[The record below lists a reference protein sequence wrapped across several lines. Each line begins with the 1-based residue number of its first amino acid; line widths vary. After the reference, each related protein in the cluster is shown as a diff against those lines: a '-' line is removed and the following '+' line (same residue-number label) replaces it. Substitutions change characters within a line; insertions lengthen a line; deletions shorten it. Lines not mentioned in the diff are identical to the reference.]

1 MTQIP
6 RPFPTRS
13 GRPADRPALAG
24 ESPRLRYL
32 LPAAGLLLAIGLGV
46 AAWGFAAAARDRAAV
61 EAGADVVLG
70 TEALMSD
77 LKDIE
82 TGQRGYLLT
91 GQDAFLEPFTAGT
104 GMFDSRFAAIDRA
117 AATAGLQ
124 AGPELRRFAEAK
136 RDWARAVI
144 ESYRRAGRDTAMA
157 MVLSGQGKRLM
168 DDARAAALTLQ
179 RAATTEAARRDAQ
192 AGRRNG
198 WLAITAIG
206 AILLG
211 CGLFLWLAI
220 TRRRTARQANLLVAG
235 LMDNAPA
242 GVGFLDR
249 DLAVVRGNRALTELA
264 EHVLGTTTTP
274 GAALLPP
281 AVLAQIEPK
290 LRAVLDGTRAHA
302 NAEVDVALPGEAA
315 LRRHL
320 LVSLFPLRHETG
332 GGLPAGLG
340 LFVLDTSARRRAE
353 EKLRRSEHR
362 SRTIIDSIP
371 QLAWMTDETGAIQW
385 YNQRWYDYT
394 GATEETMRG
403 WGWQSVHH
411 PDHLE
416 GVTKRFQAAIAAGT
430 AWEDTFL
437 LRRADG
443 EFRWFLSRAEPLRET
458 AEEATGGE
466 ATGGEPRII
475 GWFGTNTDITEMRR
489 VREEL
494 EAARDEADEA
504 NRAKSQFIANMSHEL
519 RTPLSAVIGYSEML
533 EEEAADLPG
542 AEVMQGDLHKIAAN
556 AQHLLSLINDVLDLS
571 KIEAGRM
578 EVQTED
584 FDAASL
590 LRDVA
595 STVEGLVGKKGNR
608 LVVEVAGE
616 LGGMHSDS
624 VKLRQCLFN
633 LVGNAAKFTEAGTV
647 TLGARRSRD
656 AEGHDWLE
664 FRVAD
669 TGIGMTE
676 EQMGRL
682 FRRFAQADSST
693 TRRFGGT
700 GLGLAI
706 TKAFASMLG
715 GGIGLESA
723 PGQGSTF
730 TLRLPADLRL
740 LRPEPGGA
748 EANFDLPEEAGNAEA
763 GLVLVID
770 DDPASLDLISRFLR
784 REGFAVRCAP
794 DGRTGIAMARALRP
808 NAVLLDVMM
817 PQMDGWSVL
826 SALKAEPELAE
837 IPVIMVTFVEERG
850 LAYSLGA
857 ADYLT
862 KPVQWQ
868 RLKQVLERYRTTATA
883 LLLEADAAQRGEL
896 RRLLEAEG
904 WAVEEAADA
913 EDIRRRMADGAPAP
927 GLLLLEVRPHAAE
940 GFALINALRGDA
952 AWSGVPIIALA
963 ESGMAGPELETLR
976 GKVRQVVPAEASPPA
991 ELLAELRRLAAD
1003 HRARATVPDSPASM
1017 PAPAPAPAT
1026 APAPTTAPAAAP

>member
-1 MTQIP
+1 MTQSP
-6 RPFPTRS
+6 PSFLTRA
-13 GRPADRPALAG
+13 GRPALIG

-32 LPAAGLLLAIGLGV
+32 MPVAGGLLALGIGLAG
-46 AAWGFAAAARDRAAV
+46 WGYAAASRDRVAIEAATN
-61 EAGADVVLG
+61 VVLG

-82 TGQRGYLLT
+82 TGQRGFLLT
-91 GQDAFLEPFTAGT
+91 GREEFLAPFAAGIAMIH
-104 GMFDSRFAAIDRA
+104 GRFATIDRA
-117 AATAGLQ
+117 VAAAGLD
-124 AGPELRRFAEAK
+124 AGPELRRLTEAK
-136 RDWARAVI
+136 RDWAQGVVELRRRSGAEAAV
-144 ESYRRAGRDTAMA
+144 AAVA
-157 MVLSGQGKRLM
+157 SGQGKRLM
-168 DDARAAALTLQ
+168 DEARAAALTLQ
-179 RAATTEAARRDAQ
+179 RAATAQ
-192 AGRRNG
+192 AGLRAAAADRRSG
-198 WLAITAIG
+198 ILAAAAFG
-206 AILLG
+206 FVLLG

-220 TRRRTARQANLLVAG
+220 ARRRAARQANLLVAG
-235 LMDNAPA
+235 LMENAPA
-242 GVGFLDR
+242 SVAFLDR
-249 DLAVVRGNRALTELA
+249 DLTLVQGNRALFELA
-264 EHVLGTTTTP
+264 EHILGVEP
-274 GAALLPP
+274 RSGEVLLPP
-281 AVLAQIEPK
+281 AVLAQLEPK
-290 LRAVLDGTRAHA
+290 LRAVLDGGRAHA
-302 NAEVDVALPGEAA
+302 NVELEVEPPGEAA
-315 LRRHL
+315 LKRHL
-320 LVSLFPLRHETG
+320 LASLFPLRREG
-332 GGLPAGLG
+332 ADGLPAGLG
-340 LFVLDTSARRRAE
+340 LFVLDVSARRRAE
-353 EKLRRSEHR
+353 EKLRRSEQR

-371 QLAWMTDETGAIQW
+371 QLAWMTDETGTIQW

-394 GATEETMRG
+394 GATEEAMRG

-411 PDHLE
+411 PDHLD

-443 EFRWFLSRAEPLRET
+443 EYRWFLSRAEPLRE
-458 AEEATGGE
+458 AADDAAGG
-466 ATGGEPRII
+466 APRLV

-489 VREEL
+489 VEEEL
-494 EAARDEADEA
+494 EAARDAADDA

-519 RTPLSAVIGYSEML
+519 RTPLSAVIGYAEML
-533 EEEAADLPG
+533 EEDAADVPG

-556 AQHLLSLINDVLDLS
+556 AKHLLSLINDVLDLS

-584 FDAASL
+584 FDAAAL
-590 LRDVA
+590 LREVA
-595 STVEGLVGKKGNR
+595 ATVEGLVGKKGNT
-608 LVVEVAGE
+608 LVVEVADN
-616 LGGMHSDS
+616 LGDMHSDS

-647 TLGARRSRD
+647 TLAASRSRD
-656 AEGHDWLE
+656 AEGQDWLE

-669 TGIGMTE
+669 TGIGMTK
-676 EQMGRL
+676 EQIGRL
-682 FRRFAQADSST
+682 FHRFAQADSST

-706 TKAFASMLG
+706 TKAFATMLG
-715 GGIGLESA
+715 GDIGLESE
-723 PGQGSTF
+723 PGHGSTF
-730 TLRLPADLRL
+730 TMRLPSDLRRM
-740 LRPEPGGA
+740 RPEADPADTDIGVPA
-748 EANFDLPEEAGNAEA
+748 DAGSAEA

-794 DGRTGIAMARALRP
+794 DGRSGIAMARDLHP

-826 SALKAEPELAE
+826 SALKAEPELAD

-868 RLKQVLERYRTTATA
+868 RLKRVLERYRSTATA
-883 LLLEADAAQRGEL
+883 LLLEADPAQRAEL

-904 WAVEEAADA
+904 WAVEEATDA
-913 EDIRRRMADGAPAP
+913 ADIRRRMAAGDAAP
-927 GLLLLEVRPHAAE
+927 GLLLMEVRPHAAE

-952 AWSGVPIIALA
+952 AWSAVPVIALA
-963 ESGMAGPELETLR
+963 EGGLAEPELASLR
-976 GKVRQVVPAEASPPA
+976 AKVRQVVPAEAPPPA

-1003 HRARATVPDSPASM
+1003 HRARALHAASGAEPVP
-1017 PAPAPAPAT
+1017 
-1026 APAPTTAPAAAP
+1026 APAAAP